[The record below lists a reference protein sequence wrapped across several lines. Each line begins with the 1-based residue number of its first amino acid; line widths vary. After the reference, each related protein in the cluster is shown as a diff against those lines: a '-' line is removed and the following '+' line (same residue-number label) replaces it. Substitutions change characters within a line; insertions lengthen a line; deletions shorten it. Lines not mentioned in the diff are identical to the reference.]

1 MELILHEKGMIW
13 IIAIILHLLF
23 VMVGMGSAI
32 ISDILFS
39 FFSKD
44 KKIDTKE
51 DSVLVV
57 LSNTI
62 WVSLIGM
69 LVTGFLLF
77 LHNPERYG
85 SSPDFLSKMSM
96 VIILILNGIIFA
108 LYIHPNLRNISFTDT
123 NNTHRLVRV
132 RRISFACGAL
142 SITTWLSIFTL
153 ALIDKI
159 TLTYTEIMATYG
171 VVVIS
176 AMLLSQVIDRLQ
188 AKR

>member
-44 KKIDTKE
+44 KKIDKKE
-51 DSVLVV
+51 DSILNI

-69 LVTGFLLF
+69 LATGFLLF
-77 LHNPERYG
+77 LHNPEKYG
-85 SSPDFLSKMSM
+85 SSADFLSKMSM
-96 VIILILNGIIFA
+96 VLILMLNGLVFA
-108 LYIHPNLRNISFTDT
+108 FYIHPNLRHLSFTDT
-123 NNTHRLVRV
+123 NSAHKLVRV
-132 RRISFACGAL
+132 RKVSFACGAL
-142 SITTWLSIFTL
+142 SITTWLSIFIL

-159 TLTYTEIMATYG
+159 TLTYMEIMATYG
-171 VVVIS
+171 IIVIC
-176 AMLLSQVIDRLQ
+176 AMLLSQVVDTYQ
-188 AKR
+188 AKH

>member
-13 IIAIILHLLF
+13 VITIILHLLF
-23 VMVGMGSAI
+23 VMIGMGSAI

-44 KKIDTKE
+44 KKIDKKE
-51 DSVLVV
+51 DSILNI
-57 LSNTI
+57 LSNTT
-62 WVSLIGM
+62 WVSLVGM

-85 SSPDFLSKMSM
+85 SSADFLSKMSM
-96 VIILILNGIIFA
+96 VVILMLNGLIFA
-108 LYIHPNLRNISFTDT
+108 FYIHPNLRHLSFTDT

-132 RRISFACGAL
+132 RKISFAYGAL
-142 SITTWLSIFTL
+142 SITTWLSIFIL

-159 TLTYTEIMATYG
+159 TLTHVEIMATYG
-171 VVVIS
+171 VIVIC
-176 AMLLSQVIDRLQ
+176 AMLLSQVVDKLQ
-188 AKR
+188 ARQ